1 MIDPIMTDLHPVL
14 KSEYLRAK
22 ADHGDVYHSPH
33 EAWGVLME
41 EWDEVCEEIE
51 QAGERLRDIA
61 REVRRDDA
69 QGLAQT
75 FGSIQLFAMRA
86 AAELIQV
93 AAVCWKAVDTME
105 AKEGAHDPQRPEDQ
119 AAVR

>member
-14 KSEYLRAK
+14 KAEYLRAK
-22 ADHGDVYHSPH
+22 EDHGDVYHSPH

-51 QAGERLRDIA
+51 NVGERLRDIA
-61 REVRRDDA
+61 RGVRRNDA

-75 FGSIQLFAMRA
+75 FCSIQLFAMRA

-93 AAVCWKAVDTME
+93 AAVCVKAMDTME
-105 AKEGAHDPQRPEDQ
+105 EKEGQNALE
-119 AAVR
+119 ASE

>member
-1 MIDPIMTDLHPVL
+1 MIDPIMNELHQVL
-14 KSEYLRAK
+14 KAEYLRAK
-22 ADHGDVYHSPH
+22 VDHGDTYHSPH

-41 EWDEVCEEIE
+41 EWDEVFDELEE
-51 QAGERLRDIA
+51 AGERLGDIA
-61 REVRRDDA
+61 RGVRRGDA

-105 AKEGAHDPQRPEDQ
+105 AKEGTHALEK
-119 AAVR
+119 AE